1 MALGL
6 DSKQAIVA
14 AVRAAAQNALSAVL
28 VDFRGMSVV
37 ELTDLRRRAREAGVQ
52 LRVVRNTLVKRAV
65 VGTAYEG
72 LAAAIQGPTMLAL
85 SVGEPG
91 AAARLLK
98 SAATEFEALAIK
110 ALAVDGQVFGAA
122 EIDRLAE
129 LPTRTQALGQLLA
142 VLQAPLGK
150 LARTLNE
157 VPGKLVRTLAAVR
170 DAKEN

>member
-85 SVGEPG
+85 SVREPG

-170 DAKEN
+170 AAKEN